1 VAKKL
6 SCSAL
11 VQDTRDS
18 AVSEALSWYGR
29 SCQDMVASN
38 TSESHLSNNSSV
50 HES

>member
-18 AVSEALSWYGR
+18 AVSGALSWPALV
-29 SCQDMVASN
+29 QDMLASN
-38 TSESHLSNNSSV
+38 ASEFLLSNNSSV